1 MPLFPAY
8 ASNEPNEPPNAS
20 EAHQSQQL
28 PVPTN
33 AATEEVLQNNR
44 SFELPA
50 LVLVPP
56 QPSDSD
62 FTSSSEESAD
72 DDQDNLADNQSS
84 GAVGNAIAAGGEQ
97 RILEFDKDTGF
108 YVDKK
113 PNNAYLRLPTLPR
126 LSRPN
131 YKRSKLRLG
140 GGPRQTKQRAK
151 QRPRL
156 RLVEEAA
163 IKTSE
168 EQLTQLLERIQ
179 ELKKLLA
186 FEPQDERNWL
196 ELHQLLGDSAT
207 KSNRLA
213 VAEQQLHALE
223 TAMEQHPGNE
233 KLLQCYVA
241 TASVTYP
248 DSQVASKLEELLQR
262 QPQEYTLWTA
272 LIMTTQGTMAR
283 CNVPD
288 VLAIYSKCMERLFR
302 ERDHDERAD
311 ELMLKLFHNCVL
323 FLRQSA
329 NTPQMFALLNLAL
342 ELNAPHLQF
351 DCLAASA
358 QDERPL
364 VDYEELVLR
373 SGMPMPE
380 IWTRIERLRQAYNFL
395 PYPQQANV
403 GIAVDPRRCIY
414 TEDVCAYIYP
424 LKTQTYRMQLLLLV
438 VQLTKLPLLRTHC
451 LAERLCTRIDQIGDS
466 EAIEMLLAGLADRW
480 TYALPPKSGDY
491 METMMQLAR
500 ELYVCPSFMPQAI
513 GHELY
518 ERCIAKLL
526 LQCSEVCAAN
536 EAQRQVFIILWLR
549 LQRLRLQLRKL
560 CGKLTPQFLK
570 ETSDS
575 QRSLLRQPANRQVI
589 CFYTQVAMFE
599 YEALGEDKAED
610 SRPSSAFR
618 VLDQVLAMAKQTPLD
633 ADQLQA
639 AVVYAEMLMAN
650 DSRDAALKL
659 LVPLASRELLDAEL
673 EKVAELAGKTPA
685 DPLPLEQYFLP
696 NMLTLLLRAVCLQ
709 LYLQHNSSKVEA
721 LAMLEAT
728 LQHRLFQL
736 PQMEATRVRFLRE
749 QICELQLLML
759 QLPRRCALSELLPH
773 LQHGLLEFPRNQTL
787 LQLCST
793 LDTTQWIDVRCRLK
807 QTKAGILALLHMII
821 AARCRFLRHQKS
833 HDLAATFGYQTAA
846 LDAKL
851 QEDYLRN
858 RLLSIFESF
867 LPTNTRRTKLEAEQY
882 AVLRRNSLYWRC
894 YLRCLS
900 NERTSFEQSKTCLLM
915 ALDEC
920 PWDKALYMD
929 GVTYVPQEFSNLQ
942 DVMAEKQICTF
953 AIPEE
958 LNVLRE
964 A

>member
-1 MPLFPAY
+1 
-8 ASNEPNEPPNAS
+8 
-20 EAHQSQQL
+20 
-28 PVPTN
+28 
-33 AATEEVLQNNR
+33 
-44 SFELPA
+44 
-50 LVLVPP
+50 VLVAP

-62 FTSSSEESAD
+62 FTSQSDESSDEE
-72 DDQDNLADNQSS
+72 QDNQS
-84 GAVGNAIAAGGEQ
+84 ANLPAAAAADDQ

-113 PNNAYLRLPTLPR
+113 PNNAFLRLPTLPR

-140 GGPRQTKQRAK
+140 GVQSRATQRTQQRQKK
-151 QRPRL
+151 RPRL
-156 RLVEEAA
+156 RIAEEASRA
-163 IKTSE
+163 SGE
-168 EQLTQLLERIQ
+168 EQATQRLERIQ
-179 ELKKLLA
+179 QLKRSLA
-186 FEPQDERNWL
+186 EEPQQENKWL
-196 ELHQLLGDSAT
+196 ELYQLLGESAT

-248 DSQVASKLEELLQR
+248 DSQVASKLEELLKR
-262 QPQEYTLWTA
+262 QPHEYTLWTA

-288 VLAIYSKCMERLFR
+288 VLGIYKECMQRMH
-302 ERDHDERAD
+302 RDRSDQTDA
-311 ELMLKLFHNCVL
+311 LMLKLFHNCVL

-329 NTPQMFALLNLAL
+329 NTPQMFALLKLAL
-342 ELNAPHLQF
+342 ELNAPHLTF
-351 DCLAASA
+351 DCMTACAE
-358 QDERPL
+358 DERPL

-395 PYPQQANV
+395 PYPAQSDGLDAQ
-403 GIAVDPRRCIY
+403 RCVY
-414 TEDVCAYIYP
+414 TEDVCHYIYP
-424 LKTQTYRMQLLLLV
+424 LKTPAHRLQLLLLV
-438 VQLTKLPLLRTHC
+438 VQLTKLPLVRTHC

-480 TYALPPKSGDY
+480 TYALPPHSADY
-491 METMMQLAR
+491 MEAMMQLAR

-518 ERCIAKLL
+518 ERCVAQLL
-526 LQCSEVCAAN
+526 LQCS
-536 EAQRQVFIILWLR
+536 QVFAQDEPKRRVFIVLWLR

-560 CGKLTPQFLK
+560 SGKLTRQFLR

-575 QRSLLRQPANRQVI
+575 QRTLVRQPANRQVI
-589 CFYTQVAMFE
+589 GFYTQLAMFE
-599 YEALGEDKAED
+599 YEALDEQQDK
-610 SRPSSAFR
+610 SSAFR
-618 VLDQVLAMAKQTPLD
+618 VLDNVLAMSKQEVHVD
-633 ADQLQA
+633 ADALHA
-639 AVVYAEMLMAN
+639 AVVYAEMLMTNNMPDRALQLL
-650 DSRDAALKL
+650 DS
-659 LVPLASRELLDAEL
+659 LASRQLLDAEL
-673 EKVAELAGKTPA
+673 SQLAAMAEQTLEPQ
-685 DPLPLEQYFLP
+685 PLEHYFLP
-696 NMLTLLLRAVCLQ
+696 HMLTLLLRALCLQ
-709 LYLQHNSSKVEA
+709 LYLRHGRKVEA
-721 LAMLEAT
+721 FDLLATT
-728 LQHRLFQL
+728 LQHRLFQQ
-736 PQMEATRVRFLRE
+736 PQLEQTRVRFVRE
-749 QICELQLLML
+749 QICELQLLFV
-759 QLPRRCALSELLPH
+759 QLPQRGTLSELLPQ
-773 LQHGLLEFPRNQTL
+773 LQSGLLEFPRNQTM

-793 LDTTQWIDVRCRLK
+793 LDTTQWIDVRGRLK

-821 AARCRFLRHQKS
+821 AARCRFLRQQKS
-833 HDLAATFGYQTAA
+833 HDLAMTFGYQTRS

-858 RLLSIFESF
+858 RMLSIFESF
-867 LPTNTRRTKLEAEQY
+867 LPTNKHRSKVEADQY

-900 NERTSFEQSKTCLLM
+900 NERTSFERSKTCMLM

-929 GVTYVPQEFSNLQ
+929 GVTYVPQQFSNLQ
-942 DVMAEKQICTF
+942 DVMTEKQLCIF
-953 AIPEE
+953 AMPEE